1 MTSFR
6 DLLSTTYEYKPYIR
20 ISDDFLDDFP
30 WLHNFMKI
38 LSWTILTLNHT
49 FGFILIYTKENDL
62 SRTDKLRTQA
72 AFNYTYFV
80 SNIKYLSFQ
89 NL

>member
-1 MTSFR
+1 
-6 DLLSTTYEYKPYIR
+6 
-20 ISDDFLDDFP
+20 
-30 WLHNFMKI
+30 MKI

-89 NL
+89 NV

>member
-30 WLHNFMKI
+30 WLHNIGQLQRKEKNEQDKFFYEDFIMNNIDSKSHI
-38 LSWTILTLNHT
+38 WFYFDLHQGKWPFLNGQVKNT
-49 FGFILIYTKENDL
+49 
-62 SRTDKLRTQA
+62 
-72 AFNYTYFV
+72 
-80 SNIKYLSFQ
+80 SNL
-89 NL
+89 